1 MGRMDGR
8 KQKSERKGVWITVIA
23 AVVLLVGGAAVFAGM
38 NGWDPERIKGALS
51 GRTPGQEQETDR
63 AETDRAETE
72 EPDSGGSVAGDG
84 DAEEGRL
91 PASGDTTKQ
100 PEADPLEGIG
110 TYVDGRE
117 LPPEPTY
124 IDGILL
130 ANKKYPL
137 PSGFA
142 PGESPEAREAF
153 EEMAAEALLEG
164 FDLDAFSTFRTFE
177 RQQELYDR
185 YVERDG
191 VEAADR
197 YSARPGYSEHQTGF
211 AFDIGEATQP
221 EHYARES
228 FGDTPAGQW
237 LFANAHRYGFI
248 LRYPEGKEDV
258 TGYMHESWHYR
269 YVGKKVAGRI
279 HSRGITLEEYLLV
292 KDGRTEP
299 PEPEK

>member
-1 MGRMDGR
+1 MRRMDGR
-8 KQKSERKGVWITVIA
+8 KQKSERKGVWIAVIA
-23 AVVLLVGGAAVFAGM
+23 TVVLLFGGAAVFAGL
-38 NGWDPERIKGALS
+38 NGWDADKIKGAL
-51 GRTPGQEQETDR
+51 GGETPDQEQETDP
-63 AETDRAETE
+63 AGTK
-72 EPDSGGSVAGDG
+72 EPDSGASTAEED

-91 PASGDTTKQ
+91 PASSDATEQ

-110 TYVDGRE
+110 TYIEGRE
-117 LPPEPTY
+117 LPAEPTY

-137 PSGFA
+137 PSSFA

-197 YSARPGYSEHQTGF
+197 YSARPGYSEHQTGL

-221 EHYARES
+221 QHYARES

-237 LFANAHRYGFI
+237 LFANAHRYGFV
-248 LRYPEGKEDV
+248 LRYPEGKEDI
-258 TGYMHESWHYR
+258 TGYMYESWHYR
-269 YVGKKVAGRI
+269 YVGKEVAGRI
-279 HSRGITLEEYLLV
+279 HSLGITLEEYLLV
-292 KDGRTEP
+292 KDGRAEPSEP